1 MQRPLLLDV
10 VRLDAPQYYTQDV
23 QNRFSR
29 LVFVIVWHVCAGVC
43 GGDGTSCR
51 DPGCANGGCVN
62 EDGSLF
68 GRAAGRQSL
77 NRCILA
83 FSLTVTLPYIFVQ

>member
-1 MQRPLLLDV
+1 M
-10 VRLDAPQYYTQDV
+10 
-23 QNRFSR
+23 
-29 LVFVIVWHVCAGVC
+29 FVIVWHVCAGVC

-83 FSLTVTLPYIFVQ
+83 FSLTVTLPYLFVQ